1 MNKKLLAIAVGAALV
16 AVATTATAG
25 DEPTFYGKL
34 HVSIDSMDNGGTGD
48 AADGLFVSS
57 NSSRLG
63 IKGAVDLDGGLKAVY
78 KYEMSTN
85 YSSKGA
91 VEGDRNA
98 YVGLKGGF
106 GQFVVGRHDM
116 PMKTVGRKADLFG
129 DTIGDTRQVARGKV
143 GGDDYA
149 ARQNNVMMYTNK
161 FGAVGVKAMY
171 SPEETGKDNANM
183 GLGVDFMAGPVK
195 VMFAH
200 EVHGGGNLSTNND
213 STGDIL
219 TGAYSMGDMT
229 FLAGYGQVSDLDG
242 DTTDVG
248 QVAFYTLGG
257 KFKSGM
263 NSFKLQYTA
272 AETDLSDTASTLIA
286 VGVDHSLSK
295 KTSIYAV
302 YAAISNDANASAGFG
317 NTAGTKSSS
326 GHDLTVAAV
335 TGEDSTGISV
345 GMIHKF

>member
-1 MNKKLLAIAVGAALV
+1 MNKKLLAIAVGAAMF
-16 AVATTATAG
+16 AVSTAATAG

-34 HVSIDSMDNGGTGD
+34 HVSIDNMDNGGTGD

-85 YSSKGA
+85 YSSNGKASSDKEGLK
-91 VEGDRNA
+91 GDRNA

-129 DTIGDTRQVARGKV
+129 DTIGDTRSVARGKV

-149 ARQNNVMMYTNK
+149 DRRNDVMMYTNK

-171 SPEETGKDNANM
+171 APEETGKDNTDM
-183 GLGVDFMAGPVK
+183 GLGIDFMAGPVK

-200 EVHGGGNLSTNND
+200 ETHGKGNLTGTKD
-213 STGDIL
+213 STGDII
-219 TGAYSMGDMT
+219 TGMYKMGDMA

-242 DTTDVG
+242 DSGDAG
-248 QVAFYTLGG
+248 QVTAYTLGG
-257 KFKSGM
+257 KMKSGM
-263 NSFKLQYTA
+263 NTFKLQYTM
-272 AETDLSDTASTLIA
+272 AETDVSKTASTLIA
-286 VGVDHSLSK
+286 VGVDHALSK
-295 KTSIYAV
+295 KTSVYAV
-302 YAAISNDANASAGFG
+302 YAGITNDDNAGAGFT
-317 NTAGTKSSS
+317 NT
-326 GHDLTVAAV
+326 GHDGTVAAV
-335 TGEDSTGISV
+335 SGKDSTGLSL